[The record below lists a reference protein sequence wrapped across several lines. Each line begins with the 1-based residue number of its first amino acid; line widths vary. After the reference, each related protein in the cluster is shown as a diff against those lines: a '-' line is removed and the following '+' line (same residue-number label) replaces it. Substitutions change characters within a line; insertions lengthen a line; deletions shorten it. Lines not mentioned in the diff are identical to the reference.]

1 MKIFSI
7 SYWRAV
13 RDDDAGLTAI
23 EYGLIAAI
31 MAAGVVAA
39 FALLQEPMTTLFTNL
54 GLQLLA

>member
-1 MKIFSI
+1 MKILSV
-7 SYWRAV
+7 SYWRAA
-13 RDDDAGLTAI
+13 RDDAAGLTAI

-39 FALLQEPMTTLFTNL
+39 FALLQGPMTTLFTNL